1 LDDIPLSVLF
11 SVLAFLIV
19 LSGLFSSS
27 ETGLMSLNRYKLRHL
42 AKNKKNRG
50 AIAANK
56 LLQRPDRI
64 IGLIL
69 LGNNFV
75 NILASSIVTII
86 ALRLGGEAGI
96 AIGAGILTIVILIF
110 SEVAPKTLAAL
121 HPERIAFPAAIV
133 YTPLLKLLY
142 PVIWIINGI
151 ANGFLRLLGLITSE
165 LARSEHLSLEELR
178 SVVNEAGNRIPKRHQ
193 QMLISILDLEK
204 ATVEDIM
211 IPRNEIIGIDLDNDW
226 FEIEEQLN
234 HAQHTRLP
242 VYKGDINNIQGI
254 IHMRNVL
261 HLMGKENIDKELFQS
276 VVRESYFIPEA
287 TPLHTQLLNFQ
298 HKERR
303 IGLVVDEYGD
313 IQGLVTLEDILEEI
327 VGEFTS
333 DPATTIKDIH
343 PQEDGSYIVDGSS
356 YIRELNKMM
365 HWNLPDRGPKTLS
378 GLIIDY
384 LESIP
389 EAGTSLKISD
399 MPFEIIQ
406 TQGNMIKSVKIYP
419 TKPKKIA

>member
-1 LDDIPLSVLF
+1 
-11 SVLAFLIV
+11 
-19 LSGLFSSS
+19 
-27 ETGLMSLNRYKLRHL
+27 M
-42 AKNKKNRG
+42 
-50 AIAANK
+50 AAHK

-121 HPERIAFPAAIV
+121 YPERIAFPAAIV

-142 PVIWIINGI
+142 PIIWIINGI
-151 ANGFLRLLGLITSE
+151 ANGFLRLLGLTS
-165 LARSEHLSLEELR
+165 ARSGTEHLSPEELR

-193 QMLISILDLEK
+193 KMLVSILDLEK

-211 IPRNEIIGIDLDNDW
+211 IPRSEIIGIDLDDDW

-234 HAQHTRLP
+234 HAQHTRMP
-242 VYKGDINNIQGI
+242 VYQGDINNIQGM

-261 HLMGKENIDKELFQS
+261 HLMGKDNIDKKLFQS

-333 DPATTIKDIH
+333 DPSTTIKDIH

-365 HWNLPDRGPKTLS
+365 QWNLPDRGPKTLS

-389 EAGTSLKISD
+389 EAGTSLKIAD

-406 TQGNMIKSVKIYP
+406 TQGNTIKSVKIYP
-419 TKPKKIA
+419 TKRSKTE

>member
-1 LDDIPLSVLF
+1 LNDIPLTVLF
-11 SVLAFLIV
+11 GVLFCLII

-42 AKNKKNRG
+42 SKNKKNLG
-50 AIAANK
+50 AVAAHK

-75 NILASSIVTII
+75 NILASSIATII

-121 HPERIAFPAAIV
+121 YPERIAFPAAIV

-142 PVIWIINGI
+142 PIIWIINGI
-151 ANGFLRLLGLITSE
+151 ANGFLRLLGLTS
-165 LARSEHLSLEELR
+165 ARSGTEHLSPEELR

-193 QMLISILDLEK
+193 KMLVSILDLEK

-211 IPRNEIIGIDLDNDW
+211 IPRSEIIGINLDDDW

-234 HAQHTRLP
+234 HAQHTRMP
-242 VYKGDINNIQGI
+242 VYQGDINNIQGM

-261 HLMGKENIDKELFQS
+261 HLMGKDNIDKKLFQS

-333 DPATTIKDIH
+333 DPSTTIKDIH

-365 HWNLPDRGPKTLS
+365 QWNLPDRGPKTLS

-389 EAGTSLKISD
+389 EAGTSLKIAD

-406 TQGNMIKSVKIYP
+406 TQGNTIKSVKIYP
-419 TKPKKIA
+419 TKRLKTE